1 MLERRRGV
9 ALEYALLDAACAELS
24 EKGYANFTMDAVAV
38 RAGTSTP
45 VLYRRWSNKRDLAR
59 AAVGH
64 TARNSELELPDTG
77 SLRGDVLALMR
88 QSNQPGARLIT
99 MISVHLG
106 GYFQETGTSP
116 AELVGQL
123 APELPLLGAV
133 DTIYDRAFDRG
144 EIDPERITNRM
155 KTLPFDLLRAQ
166 LLMTLQPAP
175 DPDLEEIVDTLLLP
189 LVRAQNSR

>member
-1 MLERRRGV
+1 MLERRRGE
-9 ALEYALLDAACAELS
+9 ALEHALLDAACAELS
-24 EKGYANFTMDAVAV
+24 EKGYANFTMDAVAA

-77 SLRGDVLALMR
+77 GLRGDVLALMR
-88 QSNQPGARLIT
+88 QANRPAAGLIT

-116 AELVGQL
+116 AELIDQL
-123 APELPLLGAV
+123 DPELPLLGAV
-133 DTIYDRAFDRG
+133 DTIYRRAAVRG
-144 EIDPERITNRM
+144 EIDPERVTSRM
-155 KTLPFDLLRAQ
+155 KTLPFYLMRAE
-166 LLMTLQPAP
+166 LLMTLQPIA
-175 DPDLEEIVDTLLLP
+175 DADLEEIVDTLLLP
-189 LVRAQNSR
+189 LLKAQ